1 MSREIEISELDLR
14 YESYRMRS
22 SAQEAK
28 LTASIAQRGI
38 EEPLEGV
45 DTGAGHI
52 LLNGFKRYRSARKL
66 HIEVVPYTSLGVD
79 EAKGIMG
86 LLRISNNKALS
97 ILEQARFIDDL
108 KNLHQM
114 NVAEIAAELSR
125 SKSWVSMRL
134 SLMKEMTEAVGFRST
149 RTCTRCGSSCA

>member
-22 SAQEAK
+22 SVQEAK
-28 LTASIAQRGI
+28 LTASIAERGI

-79 EAKGIMG
+79 GCDSNPLEFFFIETGRGTEIYLDGESEEPGAPRFAAKPF
-86 LLRISNNKALS
+86 
-97 ILEQARFIDDL
+97 ARSA
-108 KNLHQM
+108 HC
-114 NVAEIAAELSR
+114 
-125 SKSWVSMRL
+125 
-134 SLMKEMTEAVGFRST
+134 FR
-149 RTCTRCGSSCA
+149 